1 MDPTISWFISIA
13 SVCSLAWAGGYYLG
27 RRSAA
32 TARATLIAGL
42 ACMGIWTWLTYH
54 PAVAVVLIPL
64 PILSSIEGVGSVP
77 FFMLLLGLAWS
88 KARIPRQ
95 KRLITWAIMFGAV
108 FFLNG
113 GLWMLQSTPEAG
125 FAGTIDDSTV
135 MQSQDYSCVAA
146 ASAQTL
152 NLLGIKTSERQMALL
167 TQTRPGTGSTTLRA
181 MYGLNQRLK
190 HSDYEVELLEISL
203 DDLAQLPFPLMTPLQ
218 YEPTRR
224 HMVTIKDVSKD
235 VLYVLDPVDGEVMIS
250 WETMDKVFTG
260 EVLVFIQR

>member
-54 PAVAVVLIPL
+54 PAVVVLIPL